1 VAEGYRGHMATV
13 RGHQPRRLAGMGHFR
28 VRSGLHC
35 PDQPS
40 DADQVYRPPEIIG
53 ERQEGTLVHLLLD
66 RTERVLDRLAANIK
80 DPGPGGEAYCHA
92 VKHGLAFPPRDAAEV
107 SAGALRLE
115 SATVTGARV

>member
-1 VAEGYRGHMATV
+1 
-13 RGHQPRRLAGMGHFR
+13 MGHFR

-35 PDQPS
+35 PDQPL

-53 ERQEGTLVHLLLD
+53 ERRQTELGSHLFEATRQEGTLVHPLLD
-66 RTERVLDRLAANIK
+66 RTERVLDRLAANIQ

-115 SATVTGARV
+115 SATATGARV